1 VSLKIVTSS
10 TPMTYTAGGKQMLAI
25 ASGSSIVA
33 LGLP

>member
-1 VSLKIVTSS
+1 MSS
-10 TPMTYTAGGKQMLAI
+10 TPLSYMAGGKQVLAI

>member
-1 VSLKIVTSS
+1 LSYL
-10 TPMTYTAGGKQMLAI
+10 AGGKQFLAI